1 MPHHRAIALP
11 TRRDALPHPEL
22 RAHYDQLYDTLLD
35 GRSPRDARPLL
46 DVGSADGTT
55 LQAITAGTPLHAVA
69 IDRIPIERWHG
80 PPDTLRLLA
89 DAQRLPFADASF
101 ATGLMVDTFEWLRHP
116 ATALQELARVVSGP
130 IVIVQSDWPALWF
143 DSDDPDIAREFVR
156 RWSDSSTASVKSD
169 LKDAVAAAGMVP
181 TDLRSV
187 SIRATSL
194 EPNALASDQLRAIR
208 RWLVVERP
216 AIRARRFDEWRR
228 DLDRRAADH
237 KFEMV
242 LRRHIC
248 IARPADHIEWSA
260 ESDPHPR

>member
-169 LKDAVAAAGMVP
+169 LKDAVAAAGMIP
-181 TDLRSV
+181 TEPPLRLHP
-187 SIRATSL
+187 RNLARTQRPRLRPTPRDPSL
-194 EPNALASDQLRAIR
+194 
-208 RWLVVERP
+208 
-216 AIRARRFDEWRR
+216 ARR
-228 DLDRRAADH
+228 RAPRH
-237 KFEMV
+237 PRPP
-242 LRRHIC
+242 LRRV
-248 IARPADHIEWSA
+248 APRPRSPRRR
-260 ESDPHPR
+260 SQVRNGPPPPHLHRPPR